1 MELKR
6 PLPPNRSLE
15 QISNHYLVE
24 KAIAQRLRQ
33 SDLEERQNIYTT
45 MYDDLFRQVPDHP
58 RITRREDHRSIL
70 RQNGTKLSLVRRFLD
85 KSKVFVEF
93 GPGDCRFAME
103 VAKYTRWV
111 YGVDISDQR
120 GKYEMPDNF
129 ELILYNGSNIELDEN
144 SIDIVFSDQLI
155 EHLHPEDANNHFQL
169 VLRILRTGGTYV
181 FRTPHLFTGP
191 HDISRYFSDE
201 PEGFHLKEWTY
212 REMKRTLKEV
222 GYSEIN
228 FCRNRF
234 RTPYIFLAICERVL
248 GLFPK
253 QSIRSIA
260 RRFTPS
266 ICGLAVK

>member
-33 SDLEERQNIYTT
+33 ANREERQLLYAT

-58 RITRREDHRSIL
+58 RITRREDHRSTV
-70 RQNGTKLSLVRRFLD
+70 RQNETKLSLVSRFLD
-85 KSKVFVEF
+85 KSKVFAEF
-93 GPGDCRFAME
+93 GPGDCRFAIE
-103 VAKYTRWV
+103 VAKFTHQV
-111 YGVDISDQR
+111 YGIDISDQR
-120 GKYEMPDNF
+120 GKYELPDNF
-129 ELILYNGSNIELDEN
+129 ELILYDGFNIELEEN

-155 EHLHPEDANNHFQL
+155 EHLHPEDAKNHFEL
-169 VLRILRTGGTYV
+169 VRRTLKKGGTYV

-222 GYSEIN
+222 GYSATY
-228 FCRNRF
+228 FCRNRS
-234 RTPYIFLAICERVL
+234 RMPYIYLAICERFL

-266 ICGLAVK
+266 IRGVAVK